1 MKPTRTAARSRART
15 RSRAAAA
22 SLAVALFFLV
32 ACDAAGERYAL
43 RAGGVELDVEV
54 ADTPETRARGLMER
68 TELGERE
75 GMLFVFESSE
85 PRSFWM
91 KNTPLPL
98 SIAYIDAELVIREIH
113 DMQPLSLEPV
123 PSRYPARYA
132 LEVNRGAFERLGV
145 GVGDRIVLSG
155 RLRERLDR

>member
-1 MKPTRTAARSRART
+1 MNSARSIAGLPAL
-15 RSRAAAA
+15 AAI
-22 SLAVALFFLV
+22 LVLVLPGLV
-32 ACDAAGERYAL
+32 ACESAGERYTL
-43 RAGGVELDVEV
+43 RAGGVELEVEV

-68 TELGERE
+68 TELGERQ

-98 SIAYIDAELVIREIH
+98 SIAYVDRELVIREIH
-113 DMQPLSLEPV
+113 RMEPLSLEPV

-132 LEVNRGAFERLGV
+132 LELNRGAFERLGIR
-145 GVGDRIVLSG
+145 VGDRLVPSEALSD
-155 RLRERLDR
+155 RLAR